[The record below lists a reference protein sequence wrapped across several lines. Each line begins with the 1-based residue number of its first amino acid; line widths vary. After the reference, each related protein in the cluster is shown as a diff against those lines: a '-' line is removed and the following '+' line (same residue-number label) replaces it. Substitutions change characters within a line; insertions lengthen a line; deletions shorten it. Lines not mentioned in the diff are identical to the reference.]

1 MKKFLCTLFVAG
13 FLSMNL
19 MAKEVNVK
27 AKGKVIETGKL
38 PYLTLVDK
46 FNYHANDYEK
56 KLSTQMSLTINKAW
70 LEGYNLEDIK
80 TIELR
85 NDSMR
90 LIIIYTFKRRDSGL
104 LENEYD
110 YNKLN
115 STGDQENNDSD

>member
-1 MKKFLCTLFVAG
+1 MKKFLSTLFVTG

-19 MAKEVNVK
+19 MAKEVNVTGEAIVK
-27 AKGKVIETGKL
+27 ETGKL

-46 FNYHANDYEK
+46 LYYSNNNLEK
-56 KLSTQMSLTINKAW
+56 ELSNKMSLTINRAW

-85 NDSMR
+85 NVSNDI
-90 LIIIYTFKRRDSGL
+90 IIIYTFKRRDSGL

-115 STGDQENNDSD
+115 NTDNQENNNPD

>member
-1 MKKFLCTLFVAG
+1 MKKFLCILFVAG

-46 FNYHANDYEK
+46 FNYNTNDYDK

-70 LEGYNLEDIK
+70 LGGYNLEDIK

-85 NDSMR
+85 NDSNR

-110 YNKLN
+110 YNELN
-115 STGDQENNDSD
+115 NTDNQENNDPD